1 MLANLPYIVVVVLFL
16 IGLATIV
23 LKRNLIK
30 IFLGIVILESAV
42 NLFIVS
48 LGYREGGS
56 HPSSPTRLELSW
68 SSPPPRP

>member
-1 MLANLPYIVVVVLFL
+1 MLANLPYIVVVALVL

-30 IFLGIVILESAV
+30 IFLGIVVLESAV

-56 HPSSPTRLELSW
+56 HPSTPTPLELSW
-68 SSPPPRP
+68 CSPPPRP